1 MVRMIKKI
9 IYDISIIS
17 LVILAILTSQ
27 MFQIIYKSN
36 FYGMFYLIS
45 VIGLLLFEMV
55 ELVLSKK
62 YIEKMYCYNISVIFI
77 TMYFG
82 VIYCTIYNSNSLD
95 NIKYY
100 KDNFLIVS
108 ILISFS
114 IITCIFLK
122 KYKNKRYLS
131 K

>member
-1 MVRMIKKI
+1 MIKKI